1 MSFAT
6 IPSGFEINNIGAVTR
21 IPSAITL
28 PSWST
33 GSRQLFFRQQHVS
46 QHARLVS
53 GPSLQGGTFTCRRYD
68 QVITGRHGNFPD
80 ADLNE
85 AALRRT
91 LARDTIWQGN
101 CDLCGQQLRSTIASV
116 RNTIPI
122 QYPYKQLPCQ
132 KKLPS
137 SRCIES
143 APCSSVSHSSTR
155 FQTARFRYS
164 PKTSGE
170 SGGGKGISSKPL
182 ARQGRRI
189 PTLAECPHNG

>member
-1 MSFAT
+1 V
-6 IPSGFEINNIGAVTR
+6 EIR
-21 IPSAITL
+21 IARE
-28 PSWST
+28 T
-33 GSRQLFFRQQHVS
+33 GVLRNGVRVLE
-46 QHARLVS
+46 
-53 GPSLQGGTFTCRRYD
+53 
-68 QVITGRHGNFPD
+68 

-91 LARDTIWQGN
+91 LARDTIWQGS
-101 CDLCGQQLRSTIASV
+101 CDLCGQQLRSNIVSV

-143 APCSSVSHSSTR
+143 APCSSVSHSSTQ

>member
-1 MSFAT
+1 MESALQYTLQLAGFVIFLRFERTDKSTYLVAT
-6 IPSGFEINNIGAVTR
+6 PAQRTTSQPQRGR
-21 IPSAITL
+21 SACCGDSRL
-28 PSWST
+28 PRN
-33 GSRQLFFRQQHVS
+33 GVRV
-46 QHARLVS
+46 
-53 GPSLQGGTFTCRRYD
+53 PE
-68 QVITGRHGNFPD
+68 

-101 CDLCGQQLRSTIASV
+101 CDLCGQQLRSNIASV

-143 APCSSVSHSSTR
+143 APCSSVSHSSTP

-164 PKTSGE
+164 TKTLGE
-170 SGGGKGISSKPL
+170 SGVALLQVGLSPEQWKWVRGVVVNRRQWAEGGK
-182 ARQGRRI
+182 Q
-189 PTLAECPHNG
+189 